1 MPIIFHEPADEI
13 AHHKKII
20 RELRQHSLKY
30 AKLFQLGEWEIH
42 IRYEEGPVD
51 SDGKLEDISF
61 ESATASCDSQPEYF
75 TATIKFFIKALIQKN
90 RLKQLEV
97 YARHEMLH
105 VVLSPFTHFINNL
118 LSEVDGREDSS
129 FAATTGLQEETLV
142 STMEGWKFW
151 DDL

>member
-1 MPIIFHEPADEI
+1 MPIIYHDPVDEI

-20 RELRQHSLKY
+20 AELKEHSRKY
-30 AKLFQLGEWEIH
+30 IKLFELKDWEIH
-42 IRYEEGPVD
+42 LRFEEGPVD
-51 SDGKLEDISF
+51 SDGKIEDISF

-75 TATIKFFIKALIQKN
+75 TATIKFFIKPLIKKN
-90 RLKQLEV
+90 RLNQLEI
-97 YARHEMLH
+97 YARHEMMH
-105 VVLSPFTHFINNL
+105 VVLAPFTHFVNAL
-118 LSEVDGREDSS
+118 LVEVDGRDDGS